1 MCIRDR
7 VSTQSTGST
16 GRTMFRNQYDT
27 DCITWSPQGR
37 IHQIEYAEEAVKQ
50 GSCCV
55 GLVSNTH
62 AVITS
67 LKRSAS
73 ELGSYQQKV
82 FKIDDHIG
90 IGIAGLTPDGR
101 VLSRYMRN
109 ECLNHQFVYGAPL
122 SVARLTNQVADKA
135 QIGTQRSGKR
145 PYGVGLLV
153 VGAEEGKPRLFY
165 AAPTGLFDEYKAHAI
180 GARSQ
185 AARTYLERTY
195 EQYPEA
201 SIDELVLHGAKA
213 LRESAADHDVN
224 CKNLSVCVIDV
235 NGNLKTYDDEA
246 CQPFVDL
253 LKASED
259 APPAPAEESTQA
271 METE

>member
-1 MCIRDR
+1 
-7 VSTQSTGST
+7 
-16 GRTMFRNQYDT
+16 MFRNQYDT

-62 AVITS
+62 AIIAT
-67 LKRSAS
+67 LKRSNS
-73 ELGSYQQKV
+73 ELGSHQQKV

-101 VLSRYMRN
+101 VLSRYMRS
-109 ECLNHQFVYGAPL
+109 ECLNHQFVYGGPL
-122 SVARLTNQVADKA
+122 PVGRLVNQVADKA

-153 VGAEEGKPRLFY
+153 VGMDEGKPRLFN
-165 AAPTGLFDEYKAHAI
+165 AAPTGLYDEYKAHAI

-185 AARTYLERTY
+185 AARTYLERSY
-195 EQYPEA
+195 EQFPEA
-201 SIDELVLHGAKA
+201 SFDELVLHGTKA
-213 LRESAADHDVN
+213 LRESAADHEVT
-224 CKNLSVCVIDV
+224 CKTLSFCVVDGE
-235 NGNLKTYDDEA
+235 GNYRQFDDEA
-246 CQPFVDL
+246 CQPYVDML
-253 LKASED
+253 NASED
-259 APPAPAEESTQA
+259 APASAPEA